1 MVSCKGI
8 CAESLN
14 IALLM
19 IKEVETMRPG
29 KLENLVSSGFCFLRE
44 CGENAA
50 IYENKFTGLWLEFHF
65 DNNTYRIME
74 D

>member
-1 MVSCKGI
+1 
-8 CAESLN
+8 
-14 IALLM
+14 M
-19 IKEVETMRPG
+19 IPG